1 MIIIQIH
8 HAATASTM
16 HGWFVPETGISS
28 ENEDLVGS
36 HTVSNEYLE
45 EWLHEYVFVHCPG
58 CLRIFMHSLLYLAS
72 RCADVRPTDAARR
85 FGHGARRCNHAYG
98 DMRYEYRNPWY

>member
-1 MIIIQIH
+1 MIITEIH

-45 EWLHEYVFVHCPG
+45 E
-58 CLRIFMHSLLYLAS
+58 
-72 RCADVRPTDAARR
+72 
-85 FGHGARRCNHAYG
+85 
-98 DMRYEYRNPWY
+98 